1 MSTYGSGK
9 AAINFD
15 LPPSGG
21 LQVDS
26 CPILILGPRSTLAE
40 VLPDVADMTPN
51 LGYCRLRP
59 LASVCHVNPWI
70 HLFFGAKIK
79 LQPDQIV
86 FQHFDETL
94 SVEPTGVQRFLRL
107 FFGR

>member
-1 MSTYGSGK
+1 MRPHWRDDCFSIHCGPSWASPPL
-9 AAINFD
+9 AAM
-15 LPPSGG
+15 
-21 LQVDS
+21 
-26 CPILILGPRSTLAE
+26 AE

-70 HLFFGAKIK
+70 HLFFGSKIK

-94 SVEPTGVQRFLRL
+94 SVEPTGVERFLRL

>member
-1 MSTYGSGK
+1 MFFRRKPSNGCNATRCCPSTR
-9 AAINFD
+9 
-15 LPPSGG
+15 LPPMAA
-21 LQVDS
+21 V
-26 CPILILGPRSTLAE
+26 AE

-70 HLFFGAKIK
+70 HLFFGTKIK

-94 SVEPTGVQRFLRL
+94 SIEPTGVQRFLRL

>member
-1 MSTYGSGK
+1 MSDSSKTNFSLSFCEIG
-9 AAINFD
+9 AAA
-15 LPPSGG
+15 
-21 LQVDS
+21 
-26 CPILILGPRSTLAE
+26 LAE

-70 HLFFGAKIK
+70 HLFFGSKIK

-94 SVEPTGVQRFLRL
+94 SVEPTGVERFLRL